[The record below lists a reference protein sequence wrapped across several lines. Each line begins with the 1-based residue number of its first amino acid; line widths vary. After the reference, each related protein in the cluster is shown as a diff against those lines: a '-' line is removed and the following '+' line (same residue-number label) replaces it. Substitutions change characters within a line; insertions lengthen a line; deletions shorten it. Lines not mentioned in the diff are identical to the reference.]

1 MAVSFFAVLRMLFV
15 LGSIVAVLV
24 ALGRFAQKRQLSVG
38 RGVSAKT
45 AAGGVEVL
53 SRKSLGQHVSLV
65 VVRVGHRSFLV
76 GQSSQQMTLL
86 AELSGD
92 GFMDAALPLASSNFG
107 SDQLLTPG
115 KAFGS
120 EGNPLKA
127 WDAFVDRLREMT
139 VRR

>member
-15 LGSIVAVLV
+15 LGSIVGVLLV
-24 ALGRFAQKRQLSVG
+24 LGRIAKKRQLNAGRGAFAKKSVG
-38 RGVSAKT
+38 GI
-45 AAGGVEVL
+45 EVL
-53 SRKSLGQHVSLV
+53 SRKSLGQHVSLS
-65 VVRVGHRSFLV
+65 VVRVGNRSFLV

-86 AELSGD
+86 AELNGD
-92 GFMDAALPLASSNFG
+92 ESMDTVAPLASSHFG

-115 KAFGS
+115 KAWGT

>member
-15 LGSIVAVLV
+15 LGSIVGVLV
-24 ALGRFAQKRQLSVG
+24 ALGRFAQKRQLNVG
-38 RGVSAKT
+38 RGGVAKKS
-45 AAGGVEVL
+45 AGGIEVL
-53 SRKSLGQHVSLV
+53 SRKSLGQHVSLL
-65 VVRVGHRSFLV
+65 VVRVGNRSFLV

-86 AELSGD
+86 AELNGD
-92 GFMDAALPLASSNFG
+92 EWNDTASPLASSNFG

-115 KAFGS
+115 KAWGI

>member
-1 MAVSFFAVLRMLFV
+1 MSFFAILRTLFV
-15 LGSIVAVLV
+15 LGAIVGVLL
-24 ALGRFAQKRQLSVG
+24 ALGRFAKKRQLSVG
-38 RGVSAKT
+38 TGGFAKKS
-45 AAGGVEVL
+45 AGGIEVL
-53 SRKSLGQHVSLV
+53 SRKSLGQHVSLLV
-65 VVRVGHRSFLV
+65 IRVGQRSFLV

-92 GFMDAALPLASSNFG
+92 EWNDTASASASSNFG

-115 KAFGS
+115 RAWGT